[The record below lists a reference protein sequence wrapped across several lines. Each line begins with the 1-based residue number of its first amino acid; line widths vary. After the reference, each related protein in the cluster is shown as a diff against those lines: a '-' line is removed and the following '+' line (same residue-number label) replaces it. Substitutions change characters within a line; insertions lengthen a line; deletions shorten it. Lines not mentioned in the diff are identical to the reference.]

1 MTAGLPAGYRL
12 PDDLAASVGSALER
26 AAAERW
32 VERCWQKDA
41 SLWSGDPDV
50 QARIS
55 ARLGW
60 LRVPE
65 EFLDHPE
72 ELAAFASGLRA
83 EGFEAAVLLGMG
95 GSSLAPQVLLDAF
108 GTAEGGM
115 EFFVLDSTDPVAV
128 ARVRDA
134 CDPARTLYIVSTK
147 SGSTTE
153 TLSFH
158 AFFWDVVHHRGGG
171 PVEEHFAA
179 ITDAGKSLEAIPHSD
194 DFRSLFLNPPDVGGR
209 FSALTYVGLV
219 PAALLELDLAE
230 ILARG
235 VGMAQRCRE
244 EGLDNPGLVLGLTLG
259 TLARAGRDKL
269 TIWADPSIE
278 TLGAWI
284 EQLIAEST
292 GKEGTGIVPV
302 DREPFGAAD
311 RYGNDRVFVRFLV
324 ESDAATG
331 GDGATGEEGA
341 ADAAAWRA
349 ESDRLAGELEG
360 LGHPVIDLDV
370 PVLEAIGAEFFRWEF
385 ATAIAGAVLG
395 VNPFDEPNVA
405 ESKRNTEDALD
416 EHRRRHALPARRVLA
431 AAGPLA
437 VVGDRQAAGA
447 SAYTSD
453 SGSDRTIAGELRR
466 HLDRIPPTGYT
477 ALQAYVASTPER
489 DDALADIRALL
500 RDRTGRPATAGYGP
514 RFLHSTG
521 QLHKGGT
528 PSGWFLQLVAGHPR
542 DLEIHGAGYTF
553 ATLVEAQAEG
563 DLASLE
569 AHGLPVLRVHLSDDP
584 DRGLVALRAA
594 LADALDMASKATRGN
609 AAVDGSAVGGTG

>member
-12 PDDLAASVGSALER
+12 PDNLAASVGSALER
-26 AAAERW
+26 AAPERW

-41 SLWSGDPDV
+41 SLWSSDPEV

-72 ELAAFASGLRA
+72 ELAAFAAGLRD

-95 GSSLAPQVLLDAF
+95 GSSLAAQVLLQAF
-108 GTAEGGM
+108 GIAEGGM
-115 EFFVLDSTDPVAV
+115 PLYVLDSTDPAAV
-128 ARVRDA
+128 ASVREA
-134 CDPARTLYIVSTK
+134 CDPARTLFLVSTK

-153 TLSFH
+153 TLSFL
-158 AFFWDVVHHRGGG
+158 AFFWDAVHHLGGG

-194 DFRSLFLNPPDVGGR
+194 DFRSLFINPPDVGGR

-244 EGLDNPGLVLGLTLG
+244 DGLENPGLVLGLTLG

-311 RYGNDRVFVRFLV
+311 RYGSDRVFVRLLV
-324 ESDAATG
+324 G
-331 GDGATGEEGA
+331 GEAMEEDGAAES
-341 ADAAAWRA
+341 AAWRA
-349 ESDRLAGELEG
+349 ESDRLAGELQD
-360 LGHPVIDLDV
+360 LGNPIIDLDV
-370 PVLEAIGAEFFRWEF
+370 PVPEAIGAEFFRWEF

-395 VNPFDEPNVA
+395 INPFDEPNVA
-405 ESKRNTEDALD
+405 ESKRNTEEALD
-416 EHRRRHALPARRVLA
+416 EHRRRHALPARRV
-431 AAGPLA
+431 A
-437 VVGDRQAAGA
+437 VWSRPAPPGRWRGRRQA
-447 SAYTSD
+447 
-453 SGSDRTIAGELRR
+453 
-466 HLDRIPPTGYT
+466 
-477 ALQAYVASTPER
+477 
-489 DDALADIRALL
+489 
-500 RDRTGRPATAGYGP
+500 
-514 RFLHSTG
+514 
-521 QLHKGGT
+521 
-528 PSGWFLQLVAGHPR
+528 
-542 DLEIHGAGYTF
+542 
-553 ATLVEAQAEG
+553 
-563 DLASLE
+563 
-569 AHGLPVLRVHLSDDP
+569 
-584 DRGLVALRAA
+584 
-594 LADALDMASKATRGN
+594 
-609 AAVDGSAVGGTG
+609 